1 MASDLNALVYHY
13 LNEKDAKVAKSWK
26 KKIFAKEVG
35 DFVFLFLFS
44 FFFFPVIVAISEPH
58 CSS

>member
-35 DFVFLFLFS
+35 DFVFFFFF
-44 FFFFPVIVAISEPH
+44 FFFFPVIVAISETH